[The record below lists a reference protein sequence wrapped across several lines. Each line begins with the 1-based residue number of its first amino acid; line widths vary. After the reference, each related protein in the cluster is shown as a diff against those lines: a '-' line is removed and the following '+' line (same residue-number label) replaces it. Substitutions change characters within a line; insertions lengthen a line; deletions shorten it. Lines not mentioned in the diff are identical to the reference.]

1 MDIRSP
7 NFLAAPP
14 QSLKILNSSLGRFP
28 ERPTHFSPH
37 SSQFHRAHQNVGAPP
52 QVVTNTAEVTRDY
65 NFSTSPTPRQ
75 QAALAV
81 LQEFENHV
89 ALAWL
94 SGLRSFKSD
103 KDHWFQPGHL
113 SSEQF
118 GAISVLKDC
127 PDELVSAWLDTARFG
142 GAYLPWCMVYSS

>member
-14 QSLKILNSSLGRFP
+14 QSLQIHNSSLGRFL
-28 ERPTHFSPH
+28 ERPPHFSPH
-37 SSQFHRAHQNVGAPP
+37 SSQFHRAHQNLGAPS
-52 QVVTNTAEVTRDY
+52 QVVTNTADVTREH
-65 NFSTSPTPRQ
+65 NFSTSPTPIQ

-81 LQEFENHV
+81 LQQFENHV

-94 SGLRSFKSD
+94 TGLRSFKSD
-103 KDHWFQPGHL
+103 EDHWLQPGNL

-142 GAYLPWCMVYSS
+142 GSYLPWCVVYSS

>member
-14 QSLKILNSSLGRFP
+14 QSLQIHNSSLGRFP
-28 ERPTHFSPH
+28 ERPPHFSPH
-37 SSQFHRAHQNVGAPP
+37 SSQFHRAHQNVGAPS
-52 QVVTNTAEVTRDY
+52 QVVTNTADVAREH
-65 NFSTSPTPRQ
+65 NFSTSPTPIQ

-94 SGLRSFKSD
+94 TGLRSFKSD
-103 KDHWFQPGHL
+103 EDHCFQSGHL

-127 PDELVSAWLDTARFG
+127 PDELVSVWLDTARSG
-142 GAYLPWCMVYSS
+142 GSYLPWCLVYSS